1 MSVFAEA
8 ELSQNLRVVTFGIRD
23 HPQESVPPTVGGV
36 TIRCFI
42 PGKITKIKE
51 EIRDLGCQ
59 GHGFCFYKR
68 VKKKMAPNTG
78 VQI

>member
-36 TIRCFI
+36 TISCFI
-42 PGKITKIKE
+42 SGRITKIKK
-51 EIRDLGCQ
+51 EIGDLGCQ
-59 GHGFCFYKR
+59 GRGSCFCKR
-68 VKKKMAPNTG
+68 VKR
-78 VQI
+78 